1 MQSGSP
7 RPPCRKQERDG
18 TQAQRVARV
27 VEHVR
32 RAHPRTR
39 TPLQTPGHLEQG
51 TGSYTRGPGQSA
63 GSNLSPRLS
72 GGPPALLQWP
82 PTRQG
87 GNEPLANLK
96 GRRGKK
102 KKGLK
107 EAVASGI
114 TKWGGVT
121 SEGRKGE
128 QGQWRNKQG
137 SGEVGGREGQGEGRG
152 DPAARRERTG
162 GRQRGDTRRPGGEL
176 AGTGGR
182 GGRRGWRGRRIPR
195 LTHSPQGDRL
205 LLQPRGRLCPQRT
218 TSPPTGPSEPI

>member
-1 MQSGSP
+1 MVG
-7 RPPCRKQERDG
+7 
-18 TQAQRVARV
+18 
-27 VEHVR
+27 HVR

-39 TPLQTPGHLEQG
+39 TPLRTPGHLEQG

-72 GGPPALLQWP
+72 GEPPALLQWP

-102 KKGLK
+102 KKVSKRQLHR
-107 EAVASGI
+107 EF
-114 TKWGGVT
+114 TRRGGVT

-128 QGQWRNKQG
+128 QGQWRSKQG

-162 GRQRGDTRRPGGEL
+162 GDGEGTRGGQEGSWR
-176 AGTGGR
+176 GR
-182 GGRRGWRGRRIPR
+182 AGRRGWRGRRTPR
-195 LTHSPQGDRL
+195 LKHSPQGDRL
-205 LLQPRGRLCPQRT
+205 LLQPRGRLCPQRA